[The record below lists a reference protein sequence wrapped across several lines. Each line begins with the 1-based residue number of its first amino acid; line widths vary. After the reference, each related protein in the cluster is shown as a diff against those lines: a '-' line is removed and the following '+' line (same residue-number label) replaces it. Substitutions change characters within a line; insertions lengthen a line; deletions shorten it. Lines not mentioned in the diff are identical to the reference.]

1 MLLDLTPCVT
11 AFVVF
16 VRGIDMLKTVWNTLY
31 QMVRVQVSAVVA
43 RGIADGTADGINA
56 ALAEI
61 EATAPTLPAPA
72 VVVIETT
79 AKPAAAEPKA
89 KKSRK
94 RK

>member
-1 MLLDLTPCVT
+1 
-11 AFVVF
+11 
-16 VRGIDMLKTVWNTLY
+16 
-31 QMVRVQVSAVVA
+31 VVA